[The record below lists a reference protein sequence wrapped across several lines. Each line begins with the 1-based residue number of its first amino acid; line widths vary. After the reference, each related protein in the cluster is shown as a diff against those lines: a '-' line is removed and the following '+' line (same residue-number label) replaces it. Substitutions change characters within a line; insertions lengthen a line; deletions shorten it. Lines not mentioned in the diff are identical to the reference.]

1 MIVPMRK
8 IHLVARSR
16 QRERLLEALGELGV
30 LHLVPVDARRAVA
43 DEETAARLRA
53 AERALQVL
61 SGLAPRE
68 ARGKRPAARR
78 AQRGLPPPWAE
89 THGRPIAELT
99 PDEAAREVL
108 DIPRRTAERRN
119 RLAALFHQLEQ
130 ISVWGNVELKD
141 VRELRRAGVDVR
153 FYAMPP
159 RAARAIQAD
168 CAEVVAD
175 LPGERVL
182 VAVAHRGAEATLPP
196 EATLMPLPP
205 RDAPTIRAEAAQID
219 AALRRDADRLRELTS
234 LAPGIEA
241 ELLRLRQQVDWSI
254 ALRGA
259 AADEHLFAL
268 QGWAPG
274 EVAASLGE
282 QLGARD
288 IAAAVEVL
296 DPAPGEEPPTL
307 VRPPAWARPIEG
319 LFQMLGTVPGYRE
332 FDVSIPF
339 LIALPVFTAMLI
351 SDAGYGGLLLG
362 ATLVGYRRLAR
373 LIGAPFTQLLMIVG
387 GVSLVWGAATASF
400 FGFTL
405 YRPLIPID
413 LSEGS
418 RRFMMR
424 LSFTLGAVHL
434 SAAQLWQAIRYWP
447 DLRFLNR
454 LGWAMFLWGMY
465 GVVAMFVLA
474 EPMGWH
480 TPWPYL
486 LLGGAG
492 LAVVFASPSRN
503 PAKMIALGLAQFP
516 LSMLSA
522 FSDVISYVRLMAV
535 GLASS
540 VLAVSFNQMA
550 MAVDSWPLAAAVLL
564 FGHGLNLGL
573 ALIAMFAHGVRLN
586 MLEFSSNLGMQWTG
600 YAYRPF
606 TQHPIREHAP

>member
-1 MIVPMRK
+1 
-8 IHLVARSR
+8 
-16 QRERLLEALGELGV
+16 LGV
-30 LHLVPVDARRAVA
+30 
-43 DEETAARLRA
+43 
-53 AERALQVL
+53 
-61 SGLAPRE
+61 APRE
-68 ARGKRPAARR
+68 ARGKRPAVRR
-78 AQRGLPPPWAE
+78 AQRGLPDPGGE
-89 THGRPIAELT
+89 TPGRPIAELT

-108 DIPRRTAERRN
+108 DIQRRTAERRN

-130 ISVWGNVELKD
+130 ISVWGNLELKD
-141 VRELRRAGVDVR
+141 VRELRGAGVDVR
-153 FYAMPP
+153 FYAVPA
-159 RAARAIQAD
+159 RAARGIRAE

-182 VAVAHRGAEATLPP
+182 VAVANRGAEAALPP

-205 RDAPTIRAEAAQID
+205 RDAPAIRAEAAQID
-219 AALRRDADRLRELTS
+219 AALRRDAERLRDLTS
-234 LAPGIEA
+234 LASRIEA
-241 ELLRLRQQVDWSI
+241 ELMRLRQQADWSV

-296 DPAPGEEPPTL
+296 DPAPDEEPPTL
-307 VRPPAWARPIEG
+307 VRPPAWARPVEG
-319 LFQMLGTVPGYRE
+319 LFRMLGTIPGYRE

-339 LIALPVFTAMLI
+339 MVALPIFAAMLI

-362 ATLVGYRRLAR
+362 ATLLAYRRASAR
-373 LIGAPFTQLLMIVG
+373 IGARFTQLLAIVG
-387 GVSLVWGAATASF
+387 GVSLAWGAATASF

-418 RRFMMR
+418 RQFMMR

-434 SAAQLWQAIRYWP
+434 SAAQLWQAVRYYP
-447 DLRFLNR
+447 HPRFLGR
-454 LGWAMFLWGMY
+454 LGWALFIWGMY
-465 GVVAMFVLA
+465 GVVKMLVLKW
-474 EPMGWH
+474 PMGWH

-486 LLGGAG
+486 LLGGAA

-503 PAKMIALGLAQFP
+503 LAKMLALGLAQFP

-550 MAVDSWPLAAAVLL
+550 LAADSWLLAAVVLL

-606 TQHPIREHAP
+606 TQHPIREHTP